1 MTAMVEV
8 LCPMDKAYLT
18 AVLPWSIRWTGPLW
32 DGFGRAGLSG
42 TLLYASDERNV
53 KQLITIVQ
61 SPSINNVYKMLLK
74 TRGEC
79 RYGIS
84 FY

>member
-1 MTAMVEV
+1 MAMVEV

-18 AVLPWSIRWTGPLW
+18 AVLPLSICWTGPLW

-42 TLLYASDERNV
+42 ILLSASDERHV
-53 KQLITIVQ
+53 KQLIIIVQ
-61 SPSINNVYKMLLK
+61 SPGSNNVDTMFLK
-74 TRGEC
+74 TKGEW

>member
-1 MTAMVEV
+1 
-8 LCPMDKAYLT
+8 MDKAYLT
-18 AVLPWSIRWTGPLW
+18 AVLPWSICWTGPPW
-32 DGFGRAGLSG
+32 DGIGRAGFSG

-53 KQLITIVQ
+53 KQLITIVP
-61 SPSINNVYKMLLK
+61 SPGSNNVHKMLLETK
-74 TRGEC
+74 GEC

>member
-1 MTAMVEV
+1 MEV
-8 LCPMDKAYLT
+8 LCLMDKAYLT
-18 AVLPWSIRWTGPLW
+18 AVLPLSIYWTGPLW

-42 TLLYASDERNV
+42 ILLSASDGHPV

-61 SPSINNVYKMLLK
+61 SPGSNHVYKILLK
-74 TRGEC
+74 TKGEW